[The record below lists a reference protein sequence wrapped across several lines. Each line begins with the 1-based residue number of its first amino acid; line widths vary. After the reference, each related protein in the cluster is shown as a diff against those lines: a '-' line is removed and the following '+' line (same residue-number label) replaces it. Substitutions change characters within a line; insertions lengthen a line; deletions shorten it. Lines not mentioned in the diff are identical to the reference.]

1 MHPVRLVVVMVLTV
15 IVQVAVF
22 PHLRLFGVVP
32 DLGLLLAV
40 AIAFRHGPEAGA
52 LVGFVTG
59 LGYDLF
65 LASPIGM
72 SGLSYALT
80 AYIVGVLQT
89 GMLRSPAWIP
99 PLIGFLAGLGGG
111 LIFTVIGY
119 LAGVTAVSTWSALST
134 VALAA
139 LYDALLAP
147 FVFWLVAHVVDRE
160 PAPASGRSL

>member
-1 MHPVRLVVVMVLTV
+1 MHPLRLVAVMVLTV
-15 IVQVAVF
+15 VVQVAVF

-65 LASPIGM
+65 LASPVGM
-72 SGLSYALT
+72 CALAYALT
-80 AYIVGVLQT
+80 AYIVGVLQM
-89 GMLRSPAWIP
+89 GMLRAPAWIP
-99 PLIGFLAGLGGG
+99 PLIGFAAGLGGG
-111 LIFTVIGY
+111 LIFVVLGV
-119 LAGVTAVSTWSALST
+119 LAGVAALSTWSALTT

-139 LYDALLAP
+139 VYDALLAP
-147 FVFWLVAHVVDRE
+147 FVFWLVAHVIDRE
-160 PAPASGRSL
+160 PTAASGRSL

>member
-1 MHPVRLVVVMVLTV
+1 MHPVRLVVIMVLTV
-15 IVQVAVF
+15 LVQVTVF

-52 LVGFVTG
+52 LVGFATG

-65 LASPIGM
+65 LASPVGM
-72 SGLSYALT
+72 CALAYALT

-99 PLIGFLAGLGGG
+99 PLVGLLAGFGGG
-111 LIFTVIGY
+111 LIFTVIGV
-119 LAGVTAVSTWSALST
+119 LAGVTAVSTWSAITT

-139 LYDALLAP
+139 VYDALLAP
-147 FVFWLVAHVVDRE
+147 FVFWLVAHVIDRE
-160 PAPASGRSL
+160 PAAASGRSL